1 MSRNVRP
8 AIAVAALLVLAG
20 CGGGLSGD
28 SSQATSTESA
38 PAATPDRNLS
48 EVRFPEG
55 FSRSAVGTETAR
67 TRSLSLLRTE
77 PVSAVALERFRPGA
91 YADYRYDANATRVRF
106 RFDVHNGYSDVTE
119 NDVYADTDT
128 RHTRQLRNGRLS
140 FDTANGSVAET
151 RRRAAVSLWAVL
163 SRILTVGEFRAVRA
177 SGDGDERRIRYAVVG
192 VAARDATDVRGYV
205 IVDDDGAVRT
215 ARLLYSQDGE
225 PKRFQYTVHRR
236 SEGVSPPAWLPAA
249 DATAGDGEGVV
260 AARVGPADSDPATV
274 GEPAPTPGR
283 RG

>member
-1 MSRNVRP
+1 MSRNVLP
-8 AIAVAALLVLAG
+8 AVAVAALLVLAG
-20 CGGGLSGD
+20 CGGGPGEP
-28 SSQATSTESA
+28 SQATSAGPTSTAA
-38 PAATPDRNLS
+38 PDGNLS

-77 PVSAVALERFRPGA
+77 SVSVVALERFRPGA
-91 YADYRYDANATRVRF
+91 YADYRYDANATRARF
-106 RFDVHNGYSDVTE
+106 RFDVHNGYADVTE
-119 NDVYADTDT
+119 NDVYADADA
-128 RHTRQLRNGRLS
+128 RHTRRLRNGRLS

-177 SGDGDERRIRYAVVG
+177 SGDGDGRRIRYAVVG

-205 IVDDDGAVRT
+205 IVDGDGAVRA
-215 ARLLYSQDGE
+215 ARLLYSQEGE
-225 PKRFQYTVHRR
+225 PKRFQYTVNRR

-249 DATAGDGEGVV
+249 DATADAGAGV
-260 AARVGPADSDPATV
+260 AARVGPADGDPATV
-274 GEPAPTPGR
+274 REPAATPRR